1 MSGCCPLCDL
11 VFNPDAERENVL
23 AAYGEMTRLGPA
35 ATEEH
40 LLARAPRC
48 YLCSVRPVSYDGGL
62 CGNCTDALGKLKDTF
77 AAHLRDQRTE
87 ADRPGKMK
95 QVRVPKGTVIH
106 YRLPPEWW
114 EYGHAAFSYR
124 SERAQPPPTWKQRV
138 LRWVRMT

>member
-11 VFNPDAERENVL
+11 VFNPDAERESVL

-62 CGNCTDALGKLKDTF
+62 CGDCTDSLTKLKDTF
-77 AAHLRDQRTE
+77 AAQIESHQC
-87 ADRPGKMK
+87 
-95 QVRVPKGTVIH
+95 
-106 YRLPPEWW
+106 
-114 EYGHAAFSYR
+114 
-124 SERAQPPPTWKQRV
+124 
-138 LRWVRMT
+138 